1 MTVLSGPK
9 DGYGFEREVGGQ
21 AFIDVDRRYRLGRIQ
36 SFWSEIRT
44 VKGFQ
49 ADFGWDPRRPKT
61 PLSQCLFCQVARG
74 LNVRGGDLGLY
85 VAIGTRFDLSGRD
98 LFFEYG
104 DCVVTI
110 DITVSHDKR
119 NPRANF
125 VLSRDHFIKDEHYDI
140 ARAIARRL
148 SRQRR

>member
-1 MTVLSGPK
+1 VTVISGPG
-9 DGYGFEREVGGQ
+9 DGYGFEREVSGQ
-21 AFIDVDRRYRLGRIQ
+21 AFVDVDRRFRRGRIQ
-36 SFWSEIRT
+36 SFWEEVRA
-44 VKGFQ
+44 VKEVQ
-49 ADFGWDPRRPKT
+49 TDFGWDPQKPKT
-61 PLSQCLFCQVARG
+61 LLSQCLFHHVARG
-74 LNVRGGDLGLY
+74 LNVRGGELCLY

-104 DCVVTI
+104 DRVATI

-148 SRQRR
+148 SRHHQ